1 MKIHRFLFEK
11 KNLELL
17 KITLIKLIPQKQQVT
32 QQSFI
37 SCDSIDKNYDEN
49 LYGIYFHFCFSFY
62 FSFYFE
68 AIKNY
73 FLLLS
78 IETIFVEKSVVPDR
92 HVEYQESGRR
102 VCLVPYNV

>member
-1 MKIHRFLFEK
+1 MKNHRFLFQK

-17 KITLIKLIPQKQQVT
+17 KITLIKLNPQKQQVT

-49 LYGIYFHFCFSFY
+49 LYGIYFLFCFLFY
-62 FSFYFE
+62 FK

-78 IETIFVEKSVVPDR
+78 METICVEKSVVPDR
-92 HVEYQESGRR
+92 HVEY
-102 VCLVPYNV
+102 